1 LLFQHETEL
10 LEDSF
15 AFPSFQPFSKF
26 GSSEDELM
34 DTEDISN
41 NQLPVQ
47 SNRIQNQFI
56 DSKPVMVPAASLKH
70 DLKWRNVASNWI
82 RRVVSAYLCCQLIQL
97 VKILLI
103 KSCQAFLE

>member
-1 LLFQHETEL
+1 MFLQHETEL

-15 AFPSFQPFSKF
+15 VLPSFQHFSKF

-34 DTEDISN
+34 DTEDVSN

-47 SNRIQNQFI
+47 SSRIQTQFV

-82 RRVVSAYLCCQLIQL
+82 RRVVCARL
-97 VKILLI
+97 
-103 KSCQAFLE
+103 